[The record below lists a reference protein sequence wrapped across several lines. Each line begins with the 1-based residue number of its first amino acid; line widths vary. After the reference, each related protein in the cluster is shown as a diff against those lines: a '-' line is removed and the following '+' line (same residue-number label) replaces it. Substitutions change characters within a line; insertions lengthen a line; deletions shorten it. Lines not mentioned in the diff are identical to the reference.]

1 MFHPFK
7 KNGVILLSMKN
18 NDQHKFELIASILH
32 NEEIETDQEIPEIAG
47 EDQDFSEAGKVY
59 LVKDQV
65 AQLGKLRSEEVA
77 WKQLRPKILTKR
89 AIDWQKWMNY
99 AAVFIGAVILS
110 TAFHYLYLTDKF
122 SSGSEVFAS
131 VSSPRGQIT
140 SLTLFDGTTVWLN
153 SGSTLKYSNQF
164 GKGKREVSL
173 EGEALFEV
181 QKDLGHSFIVNMD
194 GSKIKVHGTIFNA
207 KNYHAEKEVVLL
219 EGKIEY
225 ANQGKNVF
233 LKPNERITE
242 DKNTGATTIDQV
254 DASIYSSWI
263 GGKIYFDNE
272 SLQDLSLRLE
282 RWYDMEFVFE
292 KENIKSYK
300 FTGVINKDKS
310 LDYSLRIIQLTNKVK
325 FRKER
330 DKIIITE

>member
-1 MFHPFK
+1 
-7 KNGVILLSMKN
+7 MKN

-32 NEEIETDQEIPEIAG
+32 KEEIDTEHEKPEITG
-47 EDQDFSEAGKVY
+47 VDQDFSEAGKVY
-59 LVKDQV
+59 SVKDQV
-65 AQLGKLRSEEVA
+65 AQLGKLRSEEEA
-77 WKQLRPKILTKR
+77 WQRLRSKISVKR
-89 AIDWQKWMNY
+89 AIDWKRWLSY
-99 AAVFIGAVILS
+99 AAVFVGAVFLS
-110 TAFHYLYLTDKF
+110 TAFHFFYLNNQDNKI
-122 SSGSEVFAS
+122 EVFAS

-164 GKGKREVSL
+164 GKDRREVSL

-181 QKDLGHSFIVNMD
+181 QKDLEHSFIVDMD
-194 GSKIKVHGTIFNA
+194 GSEIKVHGTIFNA
-207 KNYHAEKEVVLL
+207 KNYHTEKEVVLL

-225 ANQGKNVF
+225 SSRGKKVF
-233 LKPNERITE
+233 LKPNERVTE

-272 SLQDLSLRLE
+272 SLEDLSLRLE

-325 FRKER
+325 FRKEQ

>member
-1 MFHPFK
+1 
-7 KNGVILLSMKN
+7 MKN
-18 NDQHKFELIASILH
+18 NNQYKFEQIASILH
-32 NEEIETDQEIPEIAG
+32 NEEIDKEQETTEIAG
-47 EDQDFSEAGKVY
+47 EDPDFSEARKVY
-59 LVKDQV
+59 SVKEQV
-65 AQLGKLRSEEVA
+65 EQLGKLRSEDEA
-77 WKQLRPKILTKR
+77 WKQLRPKISAKS
-89 AIDWQKWMNY
+89 AIDWQKWMSY

-110 TAFHYLYLTDKF
+110 TTFHYFYSADKF
-122 SSGSEVFAS
+122 SSGPEVFAS
-131 VSSPRGQIT
+131 VNSPRGQIT

-164 GKGKREVSL
+164 GQGQREVSL

-181 QKDLGHSFIVNMD
+181 QKDLEHSFIVNMD

-219 EGKIEY
+219 EGEIEY
-225 ANQGKNVF
+225 SNQGKNVF

-242 DKNTGATTIDQV
+242 NKISGETTVYQV

-272 SLQDLSLRLE
+272 ALEDLSLRLE
-282 RWYDMEFVFE
+282 RWYDTEFVFE

>member
-1 MFHPFK
+1 
-7 KNGVILLSMKN
+7 MKN

-32 NEEIETDQEIPEIAG
+32 NEEIETEQETPEIAG

-59 LVKDQV
+59 SVKDQI
-65 AQLGKLRSEEVA
+65 AQLGKLRSEEEA
-77 WKQLRPKILTKR
+77 WKQLQPKISVKS
-89 AIDWQKWMNY
+89 AIDWQKWMSY

-110 TAFHYLYLTDKF
+110 TTFHYFYSADTF
-122 SSGSEVFAS
+122 SSRPEVYAS

-153 SGSTLKYSNQF
+153 SGSTLKYSNQY
-164 GKGKREVSL
+164 GKGQREVSL
-173 EGEALFEV
+173 DGEALFEV
-181 QKDLGHSFIVNMD
+181 QKDLENSFIVNMGD
-194 GSKIKVHGTIFNA
+194 SKIRVHGTIFNA

-225 ANQGKNVF
+225 SNQGKNVF
-233 LKPNERITE
+233 LKPNERVTE
-242 DKNTGATTIDQV
+242 DENTGATIIDQV

-272 SLQDLSLRLE
+272 SLEDLSLRLE
-282 RWYDMEFVFE
+282 RWYDMEFAFE

-325 FRKER
+325 FRKEQ